1 MRTAILIGS
10 TRHNRLGERVA
21 LFIKSRAAARGL
33 DADLIDPLKAAFPVM
48 NAYYREMDD
57 RHKTD
62 AMTQAA
68 ESLAR
73 ADGFIIV
80 SPEYNWSVPPAL
92 SNLIDHFQTEFRK
105 KPFGFITY
113 SVGPFGGRAA
123 AAALPTLV
131 VGVGGVA
138 VPAAMQIPAAQNQM
152 DAAGK
157 PLNDQLER
165 FGDEFIAK
173 YEWYLRVFSAANR
186 AEA

>member
-1 MRTAILIGS
+1 MTSLR
-10 TRHNRLGERVA
+10 RYEDVVA
-21 LFIKSRAAARGL
+21 LVLGYGRSGRAVARALRAGGARL
-33 DADLIDPLKAAFPVM
+33 CVH
-48 NAYYREMDD
+48 DD
-57 RHKTD
+57 NPR
-62 AMTQAA
+62 ARA
-68 ESLAR
+68 LAR
-73 ADGFIIV
+73 ADGVIIV